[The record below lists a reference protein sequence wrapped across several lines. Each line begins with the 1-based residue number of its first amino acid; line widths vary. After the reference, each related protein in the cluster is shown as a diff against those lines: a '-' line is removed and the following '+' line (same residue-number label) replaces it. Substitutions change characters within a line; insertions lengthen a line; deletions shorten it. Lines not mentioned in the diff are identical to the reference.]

1 MTIAVYPGSFDPV
14 TLGHVDIAVRARAF
28 ADEVILAVGLN
39 ASKRHAFDPARR
51 LAMAE
56 AAVERLD
63 GVRAVPMPSLLVD
76 LCRELGADV
85 VVKGLRGE
93 ADFSAEKPMALMNR
107 SLTGIETVFVLGD
120 PALAHIAS
128 SLVKDVARH
137 GGDVTDLVPPGV
149 AEALAGIH
157 RTEEQQ

>member
-1 MTIAVYPGSFDPV
+1 MTIAVFPGSFDPV
-14 TLGHVDIAVRARAF
+14 TLGHVDMAGRARAS
-28 ADEVILAVGLN
+28 AAEVFLAVGFN
-39 ASKRHAFDPARR
+39 ASKRPAFDPVQR

-56 AAVERLD
+56 AAVEGLD
-63 GVRAVPMPSLLVD
+63 GVRAVAMPGLLVD
-76 LCRELGADV
+76 LCKELGADV

-120 PALAHIAS
+120 PALTHIAS

-149 AEALAGIH
+149 AEAFAGIH

>member
-1 MTIAVYPGSFDPV
+1 
-14 TLGHVDIAVRARAF
+14 
-28 ADEVILAVGLN
+28 
-39 ASKRHAFDPARR
+39 
-51 LAMAE
+51 MAE
-56 AAVERLD
+56 AAVERLE
-63 GVRAVPMPSLLVD
+63 GVRAVPMPGLLVD

>member
-1 MTIAVYPGSFDPV
+1 MTIAVFPGSFDPV

-28 ADEVILAVGLN
+28 ADEVILAVGFN
-39 ASKRHAFDPARR
+39 ASKRHAFDPAQR

-56 AAVERLD
+56 AAVEALD
-63 GVRAVPMPSLLVD
+63 GVRAVALPGLLVD
-76 LCRELGADV
+76 LCKELGADV

-120 PALAHIAS
+120 PALTHIAS

-149 AEALAGIH
+149 AEAFAGIH

>member
-63 GVRAVPMPSLLVD
+63 GVPGLLVD
-76 LCRELGADV
+76 LCREFGADV